1 MNSSSI
7 DNINASNISGTI
19 NSNIS
24 NTGDMDDIDLE
35 DLKNNTVYNDSDDES
50 VYSYTYGNQGW
61 SDQARDQLLIFLSK
75 LRYHRVINN
84 FYLSTLKK
92 SEATFG
98 WNLILL
104 STITSALTVANNV
117 EEEPIQHYHLTINI
131 LLNTVS
137 FTTSLIGAYMKKK
150 QFVER
155 INNIDRYYQKLNTLC
170 EGIEFEL
177 IKIVEDKMP
186 YEAFKKKYYNK
197 IKEYLV
203 PNPLI
208 SPSEWKSTV
217 KEITLNYP
225 ELIDPDDTD
234 ENRLWPWYSMKPGKG
249 GEKTLTPYSDRILN
263 KYKYI
268 PTYKDKD
275 KDKDSDNDNDNDY
288 DNEP

>member
-1 MNSSSI
+1 MSSSGTE
-7 DNINASNISGTI
+7 NINVSNISGTME
-19 NSNIS
+19 SNIS
-24 NTGDMDDIDLE
+24 STGDMDDIDLE
-35 DLKNNTVYNDSDDES
+35 DPKNNTIYSDNDDES
-50 VYSYTYGNQGW
+50 VYSYTYNNQGW
-61 SDQARDQLLIFLSK
+61 SDEAVNQLLIFLSK

-92 SEATFG
+92 SEASFG

-104 STITSALTVANNV
+104 STLTSALTVANNV
-117 EEEPIQHYHLTINI
+117 EEEPVQHYHLIINI

-177 IKIVEDKMP
+177 IKTSEDKMP

-208 SPSEWKSTV
+208 SPSGWKSTV
-217 KEITLNYP
+217 KEITINYP
-225 ELIDPDDTD
+225 ELINPDDTD
-234 ENRLWPWYSMKPGKG
+234 ENRLWPWYSMQPGEE
-249 GEKTLTPYSDRILN
+249 GEKTLTNYSDRILN
-263 KYKYI
+263 KNIYV
-268 PTYKDKD
+268 PERR
-275 KDKDSDNDNDNDY
+275 S
-288 DNEP
+288 

>member
-1 MNSSSI
+1 MSSS
-7 DNINASNISGTI
+7 DTENINVSNISGTME
-19 NSNIS
+19 SNIS
-24 NTGDMDDIDLE
+24 GTMESISGTMESNISGFRNMLDIDLE
-35 DLKNNTVYNDSDDES
+35 NQRNNTFNDNDNES
-50 VYSYTYGNQGW
+50 IYGYSNENQGW
-61 SDQARDQLLIFLSK
+61 SDEAINQLIIFLSK

-92 SEATFG
+92 SEASFG

-104 STITSALTVANNV
+104 STLTSALTVANNV
-117 EEEPIQHYHLTINI
+117 EEEPVQHYHLTINI

-177 IKIVEDKMP
+177 IKTSQDKMP
-186 YEAFKKKYYNK
+186 YEAFKNKYYNK

-208 SPSEWKSTV
+208 SPSGWKSTV
-217 KEITLNYP
+217 KEITINYP
-225 ELIDPDDTD
+225 ELINPDDTD
-234 ENRLWPWYSMKPGKG
+234 ENRLWPWYSMQPAEGER
-249 GEKTLTPYSDRILN
+249 EKTLTNYSDRILN
-263 KYKYI
+263 KNIYV
-268 PTYKDKD
+268 P
-275 KDKDSDNDNDNDY
+275 
-288 DNEP
+288 ERRP

>member
-1 MNSSSI
+1 MNSSGL
-7 DNINASNISGTI
+7 DNVNVSGTI
-19 NSNIS
+19 NANIS
-24 NTGDMDDIDLE
+24 STGDMVDIDLE
-35 DLKNNTVYNDSDDES
+35 DPTNTMYNDSGDDES
-50 VYSYTYGNQGW
+50 VYSYTTENQGW
-61 SDQARDQLLIFLSK
+61 SDEAVNQLLIFLSK

-177 IKIVEDKMP
+177 IKITEDKMP

-208 SPSEWKSTV
+208 SPSEWKLTV

-234 ENRLWPWYSMKPGKG
+234 ENRLWPWYSMSPGEQGK
-249 GEKTLTPYSDRILN
+249 KTLTPYSDRILN
-263 KYKYI
+263 KSKYVPKYKNKEKYNHN
-268 PTYKDKD
+268 DK
-275 KDKDSDNDNDNDY
+275 

>member
-1 MNSSSI
+1 MNNSGI
-7 DNINASNISGTI
+7 NISNISGTI

-24 NTGDMDDIDLE
+24 NTEQMVDVDLE
-35 DLKNNTVYNDSDDES
+35 NPTNETLYNDSGDDES
-50 VYSYTYGNQGW
+50 VYSYTNDNQGW
-61 SDQARDQLLIFLSK
+61 SDEAVNQLLIFLSK

-177 IKIVEDKMP
+177 IKITEDKMP

-234 ENRLWPWYSMKPGKG
+234 ENRLWPWYSMSPGEQ

-263 KYKYI
+263 KSKYVPKYI
-268 PTYKDKD
+268 NKEKYNHNDK
-275 KDKDSDNDNDNDY
+275 